1 MTSIAR
7 IISMALVVASCV
19 VVTCVSEGKG
29 AELDGTVKLGT
40 IIKDETGD
48 QSSMQETYN
57 IFDGFS
63 VSQIRLTGNL
73 NPRNYFTLN
82 LREINLD
89 SRKADFT
96 YRVPSVFE
104 WKSSLRQNQ
113 YIYDRNGNVTTKR
126 KHWQTGVVVNPVDEV
141 SIVARYSWMDRAG
154 DRLSFPLGTQNLG
167 GSRVDYLL
175 QGLTLEGQLKKGRR
189 GGALTYRMSDYNDR
203 IYDFTDR
210 RGQVVSL
217 RVHTPG
223 FVSEDITHVARV
235 AYGDNKLRE
244 SGLDY
249 TLANFQYTG
258 IWMPKRSFEFKY
270 NFFASRIDD
279 QGSTLA
285 TDNIRNDFNLLYRYQ
300 YGSFWGGYTY
310 ETNDDNFRLTNY
322 NIFRVGAYVKA
333 PEGLTVRI
341 DYRGNYKTDTE
352 KQTLL
357 QDIEDNR
364 FKTTITY
371 KLNEDITFGGKYN
384 TLFRR
389 LPDINV
395 DVEGRDASAFG
406 KFYYEYFGDIGII
419 ASTLTL
425 DYTFQDYDYDDRVG
439 AFHTKNHFIG
449 ARLDVDYE
457 ETFKLFAGVAYTD
470 VSEDLDIE
478 KGVFTIGGEYTFREK
493 YIVEAKYGG
502 FSYDDFVLIG
512 RYYTA
517 NVVWLNVGYNF
528 GTN

>member
-167 GSRVDYLL
+167 
-175 QGLTLEGQLKKGRR
+175 
-189 GGALTYRMSDYNDR
+189 
-203 IYDFTDR
+203 
-210 RGQVVSL
+210 
-217 RVHTPG
+217 
-223 FVSEDITHVARV
+223 
-235 AYGDNKLRE
+235 
-244 SGLDY
+244 
-249 TLANFQYTG
+249 
-258 IWMPKRSFEFKY
+258 
-270 NFFASRIDD
+270 
-279 QGSTLA
+279 
-285 TDNIRNDFNLLYRYQ
+285 
-300 YGSFWGGYTY
+300 
-310 ETNDDNFRLTNY
+310 
-322 NIFRVGAYVKA
+322 
-333 PEGLTVRI
+333 
-341 DYRGNYKTDTE
+341 
-352 KQTLL
+352 
-357 QDIEDNR
+357 
-364 FKTTITY
+364 
-371 KLNEDITFGGKYN
+371 
-384 TLFRR
+384 
-389 LPDINV
+389 
-395 DVEGRDASAFG
+395 
-406 KFYYEYFGDIGII
+406 
-419 ASTLTL
+419 
-425 DYTFQDYDYDDRVG
+425 
-439 AFHTKNHFIG
+439 
-449 ARLDVDYE
+449 
-457 ETFKLFAGVAYTD
+457 
-470 VSEDLDIE
+470 
-478 KGVFTIGGEYTFREK
+478 
-493 YIVEAKYGG
+493 
-502 FSYDDFVLIG
+502 
-512 RYYTA
+512 
-517 NVVWLNVGYNF
+517 
-528 GTN
+528 